1 MIFSCAAQQTSS
13 LALYVNPFSSNK
25 QRYNLVSCCLQHVDW
40 CQVVFD
46 LPFCV
51 PRPNKTHKCNWIQ
64 GTDLSSMHSWVSKL
78 SDAHKSKVNIM
89 NLNIPVIGRR
99 RDNSQF
105 VVMIKSIE
113 GFEMDRT
120 WIWTWQLLI
129 DLGSYTGYSDYDK
142 F

>member
-1 MIFSCAAQQTSS
+1 
-13 LALYVNPFSSNK
+13 
-25 QRYNLVSCCLQHVDW
+25 
-40 CQVVFD
+40 
-46 LPFCV
+46 
-51 PRPNKTHKCNWIQ
+51 
-64 GTDLSSMHSWVSKL
+64 
-78 SDAHKSKVNIM
+78 M